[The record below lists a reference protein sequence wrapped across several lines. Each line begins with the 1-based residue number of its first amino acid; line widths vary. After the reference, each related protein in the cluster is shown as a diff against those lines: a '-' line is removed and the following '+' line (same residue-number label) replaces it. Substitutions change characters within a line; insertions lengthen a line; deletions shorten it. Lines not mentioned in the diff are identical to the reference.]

1 MTFKKGAVRKQ
12 CTLAKGEKLAA
23 VIALGYGTHQGQ
35 AHRSKPL
42 SDICDESPD
51 TMPEWY
57 RQGLE
62 AALLAPTAMNQQ
74 KFFFTRQ
81 DQNVHVK
88 ATGGFYSQMDLGI
101 VKYHFELGA
110 GKDQFH
116 WI

>member
-1 MTFKKGAVRKQ
+1 
-12 CTLAKGEKLAA
+12 
-23 VIALGYGTHQGQ
+23 
-35 AHRSKPL
+35 
-42 SDICDESPD
+42 
-51 TMPEWY
+51 
-57 RQGLE
+57 
-62 AALLAPTAMNQQ
+62 MNQQ